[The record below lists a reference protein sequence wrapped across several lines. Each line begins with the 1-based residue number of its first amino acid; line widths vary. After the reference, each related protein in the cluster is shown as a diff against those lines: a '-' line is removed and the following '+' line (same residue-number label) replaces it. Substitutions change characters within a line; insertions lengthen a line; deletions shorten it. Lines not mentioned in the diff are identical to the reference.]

1 MKHDY
6 SRNITNVGAQEVQAL
21 KRGTRAVKRGTAH
34 RGKDL
39 RAGK

>member
-6 SRNITNVGAQEVQAL
+6 SRNITNAGAQEVQAL
-21 KRGTRAVKRGTAH
+21 KRGARAVKRGTAH

-39 RAGK
+39 RSGK